1 MAPTPNPK
9 VVAAALSELAET
21 VKHVI
26 SQGRELFLSDSPD
39 A

>member
-1 MAPTPNPK
+1 MTPDPK
-9 VVAAALSELAET
+9 VVATALSELAET

-26 SQGRELFLSDSPD
+26 SQGRELFLSDSSE